1 MADRVT
7 RGPLVGRPYGGVS
20 ILTNNELCTVTECV
34 FCTERCVVIIHC
46 ESKKQDT

>member
-20 ILTNNELCTVTECV
+20 ILTNNELCTVIE
-34 FCTERCVVIIHC
+34 CVVIIHC